1 MNMPTDAFGAVALEN
16 LGFLLQGY
24 VVTIQLTLAAILP
37 SLLLGTLVGVLRVVP
52 SRVVRGIGT
61 LYVEFFRNIPLL
73 IVLFYFYH
81 ALPRAGLTLS
91 AFNCALW
98 AISIYTA
105 AFVAEVVRAGIQ
117 SIHKG
122 QLEAARSLGLSY
134 VQSMRFIILPQAFSL
149 VVPPLGSTYIAML
162 KNTSLA
168 STIAVAELLYQAEV
182 LDSRTFRTF
191 EIFITVG
198 ILYLTLTL
206 PLGVLVNALE
216 RRMAPKGR

>member
-1 MNMPTDAFGAVALEN
+1 MPSDAAAQVGLEALK
-16 LGFLLQGY
+16 FLLQGY
-24 VVTIQLTLAAILP
+24 KMTILLTLAATLP
-37 SLLLGTLVGVLRVVP
+37 TLALGTLVGMMRVIP
-52 SRVVRGIGT
+52 SRFGRILGT
-61 LYVEFFRNIPLL
+61 IYVEFFRNIPLL
-73 IVLFYFYH
+73 IVLFFVYH
-81 ALPRAGLTLS
+81 GLPRAGLTFS
-91 AFNCALW
+91 AFNCALI
-98 AISIYTA
+98 AISVYTA

-117 SIHKG
+117 AIHKG

-134 VQSMRFIILPQAFSL
+134 IQMMRFVVLPQAFSIT
-149 VVPPLGSTYIAML
+149 VPPLGNIFIAML

-206 PLGVLVNALE
+206 PLGALVNGLE
-216 RRMAPKGR
+216 RRLAPKGR

>member
-1 MNMPTDAFGAVALEN
+1 MPEDYFGRVALEN
-16 LGFLLQGY
+16 LGFLLEGY
-24 VVTIQLTLAAILP
+24 RLTILLTLAAIP
-37 SLLLGTLVGVLRVVP
+37 ASLIFGTLLGVLRIVP
-52 SRVVRGIGT
+52 NKAVRSMAT
-61 LYVEFFRNIPLL
+61 VYVEFFRNIPLL
-73 IVLFYFYH
+73 IVLFFVYH
-81 ALPRAGLTLS
+81 ALPRVNFTLS
-91 AFNCALW
+91 AFNSALV
-98 AISIYTA
+98 AIAIYTA

-134 VQSMRFIILPQAFSL
+134 VQTMRFVILPQAFAMI
-149 VVPPLGSTYIAML
+149 VPPLGNTYIAML

-168 STIAVAELLYQAEV
+168 STIAVAELVYQGEV

-206 PLGVLVNALE
+206 PLGALVNALE
-216 RRMAPKGR
+216 RRMVLKGRQP

>member
-1 MNMPTDAFGAVALEN
+1 MPEDFFGKVVLDN
-16 LGFLLQGY
+16 LPFILTGY
-24 VVTIQLTLAAILP
+24 RTTILLTLVAIPP
-37 SLLLGTLVGVLRVVP
+37 SLILGTMVGILRVVP
-52 SRVVRGIGT
+52 SRPLRGAGAI
-61 LYVEFFRNIPLL
+61 YVEFFRNIPLL

-91 AFNCALW
+91 AFDSALW
-98 AISIYTA
+98 AVAIYTA

-122 QLEAARSLGLSY
+122 QIEASRSLGLSY
-134 VQSMRFIILPQAFSL
+134 LQSMRFIILPQAFAV
-149 VVPPLGSTYIAML
+149 VVPPLGNLYIAML

-168 STIAVAELLYQAEV
+168 STIAVAELVYQAEV

-191 EIFITVG
+191 EVFIAIG

-206 PLGVLVNALE
+206 PLGALVNALE
-216 RRMAPKGR
+216 RRVAPKGR

>member
-1 MNMPTDAFGAVALEN
+1 MPSDAAAQAGLKALE
-16 LGFLLQGY
+16 FLLQGY
-24 VVTIQLTLAAILP
+24 KMTILLTLAATLP
-37 SLLLGTLVGVLRVVP
+37 TLALGTLVGMMRVIP
-52 SRVVRGIGT
+52 SRLGRVLGT
-61 LYVEFFRNIPLL
+61 IYVEFFRNIPLL
-73 IVLFYFYH
+73 IVLFFVYH
-81 ALPRAGLTLS
+81 GLPRAGLTFS
-91 AFNCALW
+91 AFNSALI
-98 AISIYTA
+98 AISVYTA

-117 SIHKG
+117 AVHKG

-134 VQSMRFIILPQAFSL
+134 IQTMRFVILPQAFSIT
-149 VVPPLGSTYIAML
+149 VPPLGNIFIAML

-206 PLGVLVNALE
+206 PLGALVNDLE
-216 RRMAPKGR
+216 RRLAPKGR